1 MATLDINKESETEN
15 AVYLQDNLFDLS
27 LSVKSMLKVIYL
39 YRKEKTEFAFCI
51 QRKQCYSRL
60 AGEMEMLMRV
70 SAYLQNFY
78 KMHDK

>member
-60 AGEMEMLMRV
+60 AGEMENDNASFSLF
-70 SAYLQNFY
+70 AKLL
-78 KMHDK
+78 

>member
-1 MATLDINKESETEN
+1 MATLDINKNTETEN
-15 AVYLQDNLFDLS
+15 GVYLQDNFFDLS

-60 AGEMEMLMRV
+60 AGECEFKLICKTSIKCMT
-70 SAYLQNFY
+70 N
-78 KMHDK
+78 